1 MNDISLHKK
10 CQMFRNGINKHIL
23 KMELYKMR
31 IEILLNE
38 TQFLPST
45 DTVSFSSLTPIQ
57 INVLRKLNDGLI
69 EYETATPREQLT
81 IDELEDL
88 GLVVQGMISPAG
100 EKMVGVSD
108 SEGYSS
114 YAKEA
119 GLKDRLNKRSDIGGR
134 RTSDQ
139 DFTSRADPLDTAD
152 AQSLRF

>member
-1 MNDISLHKK
+1 
-10 CQMFRNGINKHIL
+10 
-23 KMELYKMR
+23 MR

-45 DTVSFSSLTPIQ
+45 DTVSFSSLTPMQ

-69 EYETATPREQLT
+69 EYETATQREQLT
-81 IDELEDL
+81 IDQLEDL

-134 RTSDQ
+134 RTADQ
-139 DFTSRADPLDTAD
+139 DFTSRADPMDTAD

>member
-1 MNDISLHKK
+1 
-10 CQMFRNGINKHIL
+10 
-23 KMELYKMR
+23 MR
-31 IEILLNE
+31 IEIILNE

-69 EYETATPREQLT
+69 EYETATQREQLT

-100 EKMVGVSD
+100 EKMVEVSD

-114 YAKEA
+114 YAIKA
-119 GLKDRLNKRSDIGGR
+119 GITDKKLGRDNLGGR

-139 DFTSRADPLDTAD
+139 DITSTMDDFNDGSSTLK
-152 AQSLRF
+152 F

>member
-1 MNDISLHKK
+1 
-10 CQMFRNGINKHIL
+10 
-23 KMELYKMR
+23 MR
-31 IEILLNE
+31 IEIMLNE

-45 DTVSFSSLTPIQ
+45 DTVSFSSLTPMQ

-100 EKMVGVSD
+100 EKMVQVSD

-134 RTSDQ
+134 RTADQ
-139 DFTSRADPLDTAD
+139 DITSRADPLDTAD
-152 AQSLRF
+152 ARSLRF

>member
-1 MNDISLHKK
+1 MI
-10 CQMFRNGINKHIL
+10 RNSINKHITKL
-23 KMELYKMR
+23 ELKMR
-31 IEILLNE
+31 IDTLLNE
-38 TQFLPST
+38 TQFMPST
-45 DTVSFSSLTPIQ
+45 DTISFSDLTPIQ
-57 INVLRKLNDGLI
+57 LNVLRKLNDGLI

-119 GLKDRLNKRSDIGGR
+119 GARSSKLSSLKGKRVSDMDDVE
-134 RTSDQ
+134 SD
-139 DFTSRADPLDTAD
+139 DVNTM
-152 AQSLRF
+152 RF